1 MQAQTNRALNP
12 AIRQRLLDGL
22 AGAIVEKGYAAATIG
37 DIARH
42 ARVSKRTIYEHFPD
56 KESAFLAL
64 YQAASD
70 QIIQLVVAAADPA
83 LPWEE
88 QIDAALRTYLSAL
101 ESQPELARTFLL
113 EIQAAGDRAIAL
125 RREVHRQFAEM
136 IRALVERGRKVVPD
150 MPPLPLELAI
160 ALVGAVN
167 ELVLLA
173 LEEGRARRLSE
184 LRATATTLV
193 RAVLLHLPSTVRRR

>member
-1 MQAQTNRALNP
+1 MQAQTNRAVNP

-70 QIIQLVVAAADPA
+70 QIIQLVVGAADPS

-88 QIDAALRTYLSAL
+88 QIDAALRTYLAAL

-136 IRALVERGRKVVPD
+136 IRGLVERGRAVVPD

-193 RAVLLHLPSTVRRR
+193 RAVLLHLPATVRRR

>member
-1 MQAQTNRALNP
+1 MQAQTNRELNP

-42 ARVSKRTIYEHFPD
+42 ARVSKRTIYEHFHD

-70 QIIQLVVAAADPA
+70 EIIQVVIGAADPS
-83 LPWEE
+83 LPWET
-88 QIDAALRTYLSAL
+88 QIDTAIRAYLAALEAR
-101 ESQPELARTFLL
+101 PELARTFLL
-113 EIQAAGDRAIAL
+113 EIQAAGARAIAL
-125 RREVHRQFAEM
+125 RREIHRQFAEM
-136 IRALVERGRKVVPD
+136 IRALVERGRAEVPD

-160 ALVGAVN
+160 ALVGAIN

-184 LRATATTLV
+184 LRSTATTLV
-193 RAVLLHLPSTVRRR
+193 RAVLLHLPHSS

>member
-1 MQAQTNRALNP
+1 MQAQTNRELNP